1 MVIRLLGSRLRGLL
15 RRPKER
21 ALARRGAKPAI
32 GAQIIREDLRMAVQ
46 AGMSDQLWLWL
57 LEQGW
62 RESNFHPDRRRY
74 RDIPAAWVLRLTDA
88 PPEHYARVL
97 EKASEKA
104 VVRPLLRAGGA
115 ARLPLRRR

>member
-15 RRPKER
+15 RRPRER

-32 GAQIIREDLRMAVQ
+32 GAPIVRQDVRMAVQ
-46 AGMSDQLWLWL
+46 AGMSDQLWTWL

-74 RDIPAAWVLRLTDA
+74 RDIPSAWVTRLTDA

-97 EKASEKA
+97 DKAIEKA
-104 VVRPLLRAGGA
+104 VVRPQLHAGGA